1 MKEFKFRNYLE
12 ADIDEPET
20 TDDQTAEKPEEV
32 TEKEPEVKTEP
43 TVKEETKEGPKWKH
57 GDKVRFSVDATIK
70 KVYDSAM
77 SGEFMYLVD
86 VKERNHT
93 VEFLVTERGLK
104 PAETK

>member
-43 TVKEETKEGPKWKH
+43 TVKEETKEGGPLFKH
-57 GDKVRFSVDATIK
+57 NDRVTFSVDGIVK
-70 KVYDSAM
+70 KVYDMAQSNAF
-77 SGEFMYLVD
+77 SYLVS
-86 VKERNHT
+86 VKERNGEH
-93 VEFLVTERGLK
+93 EYLVMEKGIKRAKT
-104 PAETK
+104 